1 MNSFHL
7 VRKSCRCGFFILTSA
22 SSVISMICGSVAAQ
36 GLPDKYVAAQ
46 KQIRLGKAADAAH
59 GLRRLLGVTDA
70 QVGTYLQQHEA
81 AIEQEFAE
89 HGDGMDQDNLARI
102 LAGTF
107 RDDAGETKSLEELL
121 AHPSARMA
129 KLGRHHILA
138 LRLYTTCSFSKIN
151 DPLRKDPPDRPHPFA
166 ATTFF
171 ISEGIKMLRA
181 VEAQLPDAYTERIY
195 WRGMKDLGIT
205 GEFMTKGGTDFACVS
220 TTAHQAIAVH
230 NFASSA
236 LPLVFKV
243 VTKNCLS
250 RGADISFLSV
260 YPTEQEALYPP
271 LTYLRCLEMKMETL
285 SGVQLLVATVEP
297 MMA

>member
-1 MNSFHL
+1 MEWG
-7 VRKSCRCGFFILTSA
+7 KPRCMPEA
-22 SSVISMICGSVAAQ
+22 VVA
-36 GLPDKYVAAQ
+36 LPDKYVVAHQ
-46 KQIRLGKAADAAH
+46 QIRLGKASDAAH
-59 GLRRLLGVTDA
+59 GLGRLLGVTDA
-70 QVGTYLQQHEA
+70 QIGTYLQQHEA
-81 AIEQEFAE
+81 AIEHEFAK
-89 HGDGMDQDNLARI
+89 HGDAMDQDNLARI

-151 DPLRKDPPDRPHPFA
+151 DPLRSDPVKRPHPFA

-181 VEAQLPDAYTERIY
+181 VEAQLPGPGAYTERIY

-271 LTYLRCLEMKMETL
+271 LTYLRAVEMKKETL
-285 SGVQLLVATVEP
+285 GGQEVVIATVEP
-297 MMA
+297 VFP

>member
-1 MNSFHL
+1 
-7 VRKSCRCGFFILTSA
+7 
-22 SSVISMICGSVAAQ
+22 
-36 GLPDKYVAAQ
+36 
-46 KQIRLGKAADAAH
+46 
-59 GLRRLLGVTDA
+59 
-70 QVGTYLQQHEA
+70 
-81 AIEQEFAE
+81 
-89 HGDGMDQDNLARI
+89 MDQGNLARI
-102 LAGTF
+102 LAS
-107 RDDAGETKSLEELL
+107 AGETKTLEQLME
-121 AHPSARMA
+121 HPHA
-129 KLGRHHILA
+129 KLAKLSRHHILA
-138 LRLYTTCSFSKIN
+138 LRLYTTSSFPKIN

-181 VEAQLPDAYTERIY
+181 VAAQMPDAYTERIY

-260 YPTEQEALYPP
+260 YPTEQEVLSPP
-271 LTYLRCLEMKMETL
+271 LTYLRCLETKMETL

-297 MMA
+297 TMA

>member
-1 MNSFHL
+1 M
-7 VRKSCRCGFFILTSA
+7 
-22 SSVISMICGSVAAQ
+22 
-36 GLPDKYVAAQ
+36 
-46 KQIRLGKAADAAH
+46 
-59 GLRRLLGVTDA
+59 
-70 QVGTYLQQHEA
+70 
-81 AIEQEFAE
+81 
-89 HGDGMDQDNLARI
+89 
-102 LAGTF
+102 
-107 RDDAGETKSLEELL
+107 
-121 AHPSARMA
+121 AHPHAQMA

-138 LRLYTTCSFSKIN
+138 LRLYTTDSYSKIN
-151 DPLRKDPPDRPHPFA
+151 DPLRKDPPERPHPFA

-181 VEAQLPDAYTERIY
+181 VAAQMPDAYTERIY

-205 GEFMTKGGTDFACVS
+205 AEFLQKGGTDFACVS
-220 TTAHQAIAVH
+220 TTACEGVAVH

-243 VTKNCLS
+243 VTKNCLT
-250 RGADISFLSV
+250 RGADIAFLSV

-271 LTYLRCLEMKMETL
+271 LTYLRCLSMQMETL